1 MRRRFERNTHSGG
14 ADNLQIFNSIRKA
27 GIIECPYKGSAFL
40 KLNQHFLAH
49 DVAGQT
55 VIVPTADAS
64 FHGLV
69 QGNKTLSAIVECL
82 SADTTEQEIVNN
94 LCDRFDGNRAD
105 IEADVH
111 EAVNRLR
118 EIGAIDE

>member
-1 MRRRFERNTHSGG
+1 MMYNIIKYCPNKNRCKQCL
-14 ADNLQIFNSIRKA
+14 LQGVYSM
-27 GIIECPYKGSAFL
+27 
-40 KLNQHFLAH
+40 KLNSSFLSH
-49 DVAGQT
+49 KIDGQT
-55 VIVPTADAS
+55 VIVPVGNTD

-94 LCDRFDGNRAD
+94 LCDRFDGDRAD

-118 EIGAIDE
+118 QIGAIDE